1 MPGVMKKNILA
12 KTKKQRIKMSNT
24 MKAIRMYAP
33 RDLRLEQVPIPE
45 IKDNEALVQIMAV
58 GICGSDIPR
67 INRYG
72 AHISPIIPG
81 HEFSGVIVETGKGI
95 NDFKAGDRVTVPP
108 ILPCFACEFCEQ
120 GHYSLCRNYK
130 YFGSRNDGAFA
141 QYIAVPETNL
151 LKIADNVSYE
161 AAATTDPLANALHAI
176 RRGGFK
182 DGDKVCVFGAGA
194 IGLYAIQYMKAK
206 GAQVVAA
213 VDVDER
219 KLDSARNCGADF
231 TIDGR
236 ATNAAEQVIRVT
248 DGGADVCID
257 ASGFP
262 AAQHNAIMAT
272 AKHGTMVLLGIS
284 HQPLTLSE
292 ECIDWVMR
300 GEKAVVGSWNSFSKP
315 FPGWE
320 WTQGVECLAD
330 GTIDAD
336 KVITH
341 RLPLEDAPAIFDQ
354 IYKKEL
360 FFNKILFLPWME

>member
-1 MPGVMKKNILA
+1 
-12 KTKKQRIKMSNT
+12 

-45 IKDNEALVQIMAV
+45 IKENEVLVKIMAV

-67 INRYG
+67 INQYG

-95 NDFKAGDRVTVPP
+95 LNFKIDDRVTVPP
-108 ILPCFACEFCEQ
+108 ILPCFECGFCEQ

-151 LKIADNVSYE
+151 LKIADNVTYE

-176 RRGGFK
+176 SRGGFK
-182 DGDKVCVFGAGA
+182 AGDKVCVFGAGA
-194 IGLYAIQYMKAK
+194 IGLYAIQYMNAK
-206 GAQVVAA
+206 GAEIAVA
-213 VDVDER
+213 VDVNER
-219 KLDSARNCGADF
+219 KLEVARNCGADV

-236 ATNAAEQVIRVT
+236 LENIVEKIVEAT

-262 AAQHNAIMAT
+262 TAQHNAIMST

-300 GEKAVVGSWNSFSKP
+300 GEKAIVGSWNSFSKP

-320 WTQGVECLAD
+320 WELAVKALAD

-341 RLPLEDAPAIFDQ
+341 KLPLEDAPEIFDQ

-360 FFNKILFLPWME
+360 FFNKVLFLPWME

>member
-1 MPGVMKKNILA
+1 
-12 KTKKQRIKMSNT
+12 MSNT

-33 RDLRLEQVPIPE
+33 RDLRLEQVPVPV
-45 IKDNEALVQIMAV
+45 IKENEALIKIMAV

-67 INRYG
+67 INQYG

-95 NDFKAGDRVTVPP
+95 SNFKIGDRVTVPP

-120 GHYSLCRNYK
+120 GHYSLCKNYK

-151 LKIADNVSYE
+151 LKVADHVSFE
-161 AAATTDPLANALHAI
+161 AAATSDPLANALHAVE
-176 RRGGFK
+176 RGGFRP
-182 DGDKVCVFGAGA
+182 GHKVCVFGVGA

-206 GAQVVAA
+206 GAKVVVA
-213 VDVDER
+213 VDVDDR
-219 KLDSARNCGADF
+219 KLEAARDCGADF

-236 ATNAAEQVIRVT
+236 AADAAEQVVRVT

-262 AAQHNAIMAT
+262 AAQHNAVMAT

-284 HQPLTLSE
+284 HQALTLSE
-292 ECIDWVMR
+292 QAVDWVMR
-300 GEKAVVGSWNSFSKP
+300 GEKAIVGSWNSFSKP

-320 WTQGVECLAD
+320 WEQAVKALAD
-330 GTIDAD
+330 GTVDAE

-341 RLPLEDAPAIFDQ
+341 KLPLEDVPDIFDK

-360 FFNKILFLPWME
+360 FFNKVLFLPWME

>member
-1 MPGVMKKNILA
+1 
-12 KTKKQRIKMSNT
+12 MSNT

-33 RDLRLEQVPIPE
+33 RDLRLEQVPVPV
-45 IKDNEALVQIMAV
+45 IKENEALIKIMAV

-67 INRYG
+67 INQYG

-95 NDFKAGDRVTVPP
+95 SNFKIGDRVTVPP

-120 GHYSLCRNYK
+120 GHYSLCKNYK

-141 QYIAVPETNL
+141 QYLAVPETNL
-151 LKIADNVSYE
+151 LKVADHVSFE
-161 AAATTDPLANALHAI
+161 AAATSDPLANALHAVE
-176 RRGGFK
+176 RGGFRP
-182 DGDKVCVFGAGA
+182 GHKVCVFGVGA

-206 GAQVVAA
+206 GAKVVVA
-213 VDVDER
+213 VDVDDR
-219 KLDSARNCGADF
+219 KLEAARDCGADF

-236 ATNAAEQVIRVT
+236 AADAAEQVIRAT

-292 ECIDWVMR
+292 QTVDWVMR
-300 GEKAVVGSWNSFSKP
+300 GEKAIVGSWNSFSKP

-320 WTQGVECLAD
+320 WELAVKSLSD
-330 GTIDAD
+330 GTVDAD
-336 KVITH
+336 KIITH
-341 RLPLEDAPAIFDQ
+341 KLPLEEVPDIFEK
-354 IYKKEL
+354 IYRKEL
-360 FFNKILFLPWME
+360 FFNKVLFLPWME